1 MKKFIFFGLLFA
13 VLGEYVRAKS
23 MRKNKGRD

>member
-13 VLGEYVRAKS
+13 VLGIGTCKVNAEEQREY
-23 MRKNKGRD
+23 